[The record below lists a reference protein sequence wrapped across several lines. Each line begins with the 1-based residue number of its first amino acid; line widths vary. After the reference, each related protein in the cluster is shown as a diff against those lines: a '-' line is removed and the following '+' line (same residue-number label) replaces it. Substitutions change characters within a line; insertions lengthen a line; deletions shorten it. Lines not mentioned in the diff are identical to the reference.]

1 VVSHTLMVET
11 ATLVDLGIGQS
22 ILEHSEKGVGT
33 LAIKQLDRQVGSVIH
48 QTSRLV
54 GSSFSELQVSK
65 EERVKAMPHEQIES
79 LERKLVETQQRET
92 QLNGHIVNY
101 KKVVQSQN
109 EDIARLQE

>member
-1 VVSHTLMVET
+1 MVSHTLMVET

-65 EERVKAMPHEQIES
+65 EERVKAMPDEQIES